1 MRDILT
7 GSITLFLLFFG
18 VYQSQAQS
26 FWTETFGAG
35 CNSGVIADGFSS
47 TNGIWEVTSS
57 VANTDAN
64 VWYISSAEGG
74 AGVGNCSEG
83 CVSNPLLDKPTL
95 HIGSHNTDLGA
106 IYTSDQ
112 VTDVRAE
119 SPIINCKSRCN
130 IELSFEYFKSGSED
144 NENLSV
150 WYNDS
155 TGWVELEITPTTS
168 LGACVSNNGLWTQ
181 RTVNLPASADN
192 NPKVQVG
199 FRWEN
204 DGAGSGTKPSA
215 AIYNIQLS
223 SSDNTAPIITCPG
236 NQTQDVDPAE
246 CSASISDYTGLVA
259 WSDDCTKDA
268 NDMTFEQTPSIG
280 SVFSGSNTVTMSVKD
295 FAGNE
300 STCTF
305 TLSIIDTV
313 KPIISCPAD
322 FDVYT
327 TSSCEY
333 VIPDYNGEIYIKD
346 NCDVD
351 ADLLFAQDI
360 PMGTTLSG
368 HGTTQAVV
376 VSVEDLTGNTR
387 SCSFEITLVDT
398 IKPIMVCPPD
408 QSVNADVNCDYTVV
422 DYLGALTITDNCSVF
437 SNLIIGQNI
446 TTGTIVNN
454 GIHAIVLTAE
464 DEAGNVKTCNFDL
477 EVVDVTAP
485 VITSCVPNQV
495 EPVTVDCEATLG
507 DYTGLISVDDACDI
521 AADLVVTQ
529 SPAIGSVINGLTTVT
544 LTVTDLSNN
553 SSNCSFSVDV
563 IDTMKPSITCP
574 ADFDVYTDI
583 SCEYIVPSYVGD
595 VVSIDNCDAIA
606 DLTFTQTPVVGTVL
620 SGDGTTQSIEVT
632 VEDLAGNTQSCSF
645 EITLVDTIKPVITC
659 PSNQSVNA
667 DINCDYTV
675 LDYTSS
681 LSINDNCSASSNL
694 ILGQNIP
701 SGTVVNKGLHA
712 IVVTAE
718 DEAGNIRTCSFD
730 LEVVDVTAP
739 VITSC
744 APNQVEPVTIDCEA
758 TLGDYTG
765 LISVDDA
772 CDIAADLVVTQS
784 PAIGSVI
791 NGLTTVTL
799 TVTDLSNNFSSCTF
813 DVDVIDTMKPVADC
827 SKDTSVVVNA
837 NCEYAAPDVTGLVTG
852 TDNCSSFSN
861 MTLSQNIASGTI
873 LTNAQAIDV
882 TMTDE
887 SGNSVMCSVQ
897 INIIDTIA
905 PVLTCPNLQIVHN
918 GINCNYQITDYTTL
932 AAVTDNC
939 SALTL
944 TQYPSVGTEIGTGD
958 HIVHLLAVDAS
969 GNSSTCSFTLSV
981 WENESPTIIC
991 PSDIATCDPVVTYD
1005 APIVVENCSNYTLNQ
1020 DDGTGLTSGD
1030 NFPVGVT
1037 IQSYLVS
1044 DASENTETCSFTVEV
1059 FELPDS
1065 AKIITLPE
1073 SYCEQKNVVLE
1084 AESVISGT
1092 GEWKV
1097 IEGTSSVNNEFA
1109 TTTGVNNLSYGNN
1122 TFVWTVST
1130 ASCGSQSDTVTIQV
1144 FENPT
1149 QAFTQDQL
1157 VLCNDTLI
1165 NIAATSPSVGTGS
1178 WSEVTGNASFL
1189 DPSSA
1194 NTVLYNL
1201 NEGWNEIVWTV
1212 SNGACPSTSD
1222 TINVFKKSIATIY
1235 TPDTTVC
1242 LLSDDFT
1249 LSGSPVF
1256 EGVSA
1261 LWYVI
1266 SGGVE
1271 FENQESSSPTVTQ
1284 LNGGKNIVVYGQNH
1298 PVCGTTTDT
1307 LIVIGE
1313 QCEEYNPNIPTVI
1326 TPNADGRND
1335 LFVIKDLHMLY
1346 PHAEVKIVNRWGGLV
1361 YESIG
1366 YEKPWDGTMMNE
1378 GKELEMGTYFYR
1390 ILLNDNNNREI
1401 TGPISIIR

>member
-1 MRDILT
+1 MNVINVLYSKNNIFEINKTTYNMRDILT

-83 CVSNPLLDKPTL
+83 CVSDPLLDKPTL

-112 VTDVRAE
+112 VTDARAE

-130 IELSFEYFKSGSED
+130 IELSFEYFKSGSEF

-168 LGACVSNNGLWTQ
+168 LGTCVSNGLWTQ
-181 RTVNLPASADN
+181 RSVNLPASADN

-223 SSDNTAPIITCPG
+223 SSDNTAPII
-236 NQTQDVDPAE
+236 
-246 CSASISDYTGLVA
+246 
-259 WSDDCTKDA
+259 
-268 NDMTFEQTPSIG
+268 
-280 SVFSGSNTVTMSVKD
+280 
-295 FAGNE
+295 
-300 STCTF
+300 
-305 TLSIIDTV
+305 
-313 KPIISCPAD
+313 
-322 FDVYT
+322 
-327 TSSCEY
+327 
-333 VIPDYNGEIYIKD
+333 
-346 NCDVD
+346 
-351 ADLLFAQDI
+351 
-360 PMGTTLSG
+360 
-368 HGTTQAVV
+368 
-376 VSVEDLTGNTR
+376 
-387 SCSFEITLVDT
+387 
-398 IKPIMVCPPD
+398 
-408 QSVNADVNCDYTVV
+408 
-422 DYLGALTITDNCSVF
+422 
-437 SNLIIGQNI
+437 
-446 TTGTIVNN
+446 
-454 GIHAIVLTAE
+454 
-464 DEAGNVKTCNFDL
+464 
-477 EVVDVTAP
+477 
-485 VITSCVPNQV
+485 
-495 EPVTVDCEATLG
+495 
-507 DYTGLISVDDACDI
+507 
-521 AADLVVTQ
+521 
-529 SPAIGSVINGLTTVT
+529 
-544 LTVTDLSNN
+544 
-553 SSNCSFSVDV
+553 
-563 IDTMKPSITCP
+563 
-574 ADFDVYTDI
+574 
-583 SCEYIVPSYVGD
+583 
-595 VVSIDNCDAIA
+595 
-606 DLTFTQTPVVGTVL
+606 
-620 SGDGTTQSIEVT
+620 
-632 VEDLAGNTQSCSF
+632 
-645 EITLVDTIKPVITC
+645 
-659 PSNQSVNA
+659 
-667 DINCDYTV
+667 
-675 LDYTSS
+675 
-681 LSINDNCSASSNL
+681 
-694 ILGQNIP
+694 
-701 SGTVVNKGLHA
+701 
-712 IVVTAE
+712 
-718 DEAGNIRTCSFD
+718 
-730 LEVVDVTAP
+730 
-739 VITSC
+739 
-744 APNQVEPVTIDCEA
+744 
-758 TLGDYTG
+758 
-765 LISVDDA
+765 
-772 CDIAADLVVTQS
+772 
-784 PAIGSVI
+784 
-791 NGLTTVTL
+791 
-799 TVTDLSNNFSSCTF
+799 
-813 DVDVIDTMKPVADC
+813 
-827 SKDTSVVVNA
+827 
-837 NCEYAAPDVTGLVTG
+837 
-852 TDNCSSFSN
+852 
-861 MTLSQNIASGTI
+861 
-873 LTNAQAIDV
+873 
-882 TMTDE
+882 
-887 SGNSVMCSVQ
+887 
-897 INIIDTIA
+897 
-905 PVLTCPNLQIVHN
+905 TCPNLQIVHN

-1044 DASENTETCSFTVEV
+1044 DASGNTETCSFTVEV

-1326 TPNADGRND
+1326 TPNAEIGRASCR
-1335 LFVIKDLHMLY
+1335 K
-1346 PHAEVKIVNRWGGLV
+1346 R
-1361 YESIG
+1361 
-1366 YEKPWDGTMMNE
+1366 
-1378 GKELEMGTYFYR
+1378 
-1390 ILLNDNNNREI
+1390 
-1401 TGPISIIR
+1401 

>member
-1 MRDILT
+1 MNVINVLYSKNNIFEINKTTYNMRDILT

-112 VTDVRAE
+112 VTDARAE

-130 IELSFEYFKSGSED
+130 IELSFEYFKSGSEV

-181 RTVNLPASADN
+181 RTVNLPLSADN

-215 AIYNIQLS
+215 ATYNVQLS

-236 NQTQDVDPAE
+236 DQTQDVDPAE

-368 HGTTQAVV
+368 HGTTQTVV

-553 SSNCSFSVDV
+553 
-563 IDTMKPSITCP
+563 
-574 ADFDVYTDI
+574 
-583 SCEYIVPSYVGD
+583 
-595 VVSIDNCDAIA
+595 
-606 DLTFTQTPVVGTVL
+606 
-620 SGDGTTQSIEVT
+620 
-632 VEDLAGNTQSCSF
+632 
-645 EITLVDTIKPVITC
+645 
-659 PSNQSVNA
+659 
-667 DINCDYTV
+667 
-675 LDYTSS
+675 
-681 LSINDNCSASSNL
+681 
-694 ILGQNIP
+694 
-701 SGTVVNKGLHA
+701 
-712 IVVTAE
+712 
-718 DEAGNIRTCSFD
+718 
-730 LEVVDVTAP
+730 
-739 VITSC
+739 
-744 APNQVEPVTIDCEA
+744 
-758 TLGDYTG
+758 
-765 LISVDDA
+765 
-772 CDIAADLVVTQS
+772 
-784 PAIGSVI
+784 
-791 NGLTTVTL
+791 
-799 TVTDLSNNFSSCTF
+799 FSSCTF

-897 INIIDTIA
+897 NNIIDTIA

-1044 DASENTETCSFTVEV
+1044 DASGNTETCSFTVEV

-1194 NTVLYNL
+1194 
-1201 NEGWNEIVWTV
+1201 
-1212 SNGACPSTSD
+1212 D
-1222 TINVFKKSIATIY
+1222 RKS
-1235 TPDTTVC
+1235 
-1242 LLSDDFT
+1242 
-1249 LSGSPVF
+1249 
-1256 EGVSA
+1256 
-1261 LWYVI
+1261 
-1266 SGGVE
+1266 
-1271 FENQESSSPTVTQ
+1271 
-1284 LNGGKNIVVYGQNH
+1284 VV
-1298 PVCGTTTDT
+1298 
-1307 LIVIGE
+1307 
-1313 QCEEYNPNIPTVI
+1313 
-1326 TPNADGRND
+1326 
-1335 LFVIKDLHMLY
+1335 
-1346 PHAEVKIVNRWGGLV
+1346 
-1361 YESIG
+1361 
-1366 YEKPWDGTMMNE
+1366 
-1378 GKELEMGTYFYR
+1378 
-1390 ILLNDNNNREI
+1390 
-1401 TGPISIIR
+1401 